1 MNTIKRIFGRKWQ
14 VFSYITFGLSAG
26 QLLPEDPSVL
36 QWAAYVMCFIAF
48 LVNGLD
54 HYAEGIEKGIKIMDK
69 IG

>member
-1 MNTIKRIFGRKWQ
+1 MNTIKRFFGRKWQ
-14 VFSYITFGLSAG
+14 VFAFIAFGVSIAYLTPRDMSM
-26 QLLPEDPSVL
+26 LH
-36 QWAAYVMCFIAF
+36 WAAYVLCFIAF